1 VRVTRDH
8 GDGLKEVQILRMPL
22 PVSARST
29 QHFDEV
35 MREFAL
41 ITLDT
46 ERAREDS
53 DSARR
58 VPVRLL
64 ALVDEL
70 TKNFSAFTEAVTA
83 DREEA
88 AARGDQEVDL
98 IYRLPATA
106 AEACHQLEDLLAEVD
121 DFCRSGQHLITL
133 ATSPESVA
141 FRRWYLSEFTGQ
153 IEQGRD
159 PVSWP
164 DYVAEH
170 HRDADWAKG

>member
-1 VRVTRDH
+1 VTQTQRDDLKTVQVRRF
-8 GDGLKEVQILRMPL
+8 PL

-46 ERAREDS
+46 ERTRETT

-58 VPVRLL
+58 VPERLL
-64 ALVDEL
+64 GLVDEL
-70 TKNFSAFTEAVTA
+70 TKNFSAFTAAVTA

-88 AARGDQEVDL
+88 AARGDQEIDL
-98 IYRLPATA
+98 VYHVPASA
-106 AEACHQLEDLLAEVD
+106 AEACHQLEALLEEVD
-121 DFCRSGQHLITL
+121 SFCRSGQHLITL
-133 ATSPESVA
+133 ATAPESVA
-141 FRRWYLSEFTGQ
+141 FRRWYLGEFTGQ
-153 IEQGRD
+153 IEQGRA

-164 DYVAEH
+164 EYVAEH
-170 HRDADWAKG
+170 HRDADWANR

>member
-1 VRVTRDH
+1 VTRAH
-8 GDGLKEVQILRMPL
+8 NDGLKTVQVLRFPL

-46 ERAREDS
+46 ERAREKT

-58 VPVRLL
+58 VPERLL

-70 TKNFSAFTEAVTA
+70 TKNFSAFTAAVTA

-88 AARGDQEVDL
+88 AARGDQEIDL
-98 IYRLPATA
+98 IYHVPASA
-106 AEACHQLEDLLAEVD
+106 AEACHQLEALLEEVD

-133 ATSPESVA
+133 ATSPESLA
-141 FRRWYLSEFTGQ
+141 FRQWYLSEFTGQ
-153 IEQGRD
+153 IEKGRT

-170 HRDADWAKG
+170 HRDADWAKR